1 MATNDG
7 YSPYPTG
14 LTAAEIVTALDRAS
28 NLADGTFVQ
37 FTEAATAPTTPK
49 NGDKWRNTT
58 LNLTYVAFVEG
69 VTYVWLEE

>member
-14 LTAAEIVTALDRAS
+14 LTAAEIVTALGKAS
-28 NLADGTFVQ
+28 NLADGAFVQ
-37 FTEAATAPTTPK
+37 FTEASTAPPTPK

-58 LNLTYVAFVEG
+58 LNLTYIAFVESG
-69 VTYVWLEE
+69 TAVWLEE